1 MNTPDGKKFSL
12 HRLEGLTDG
21 IYAIAMTLLAL
32 SLPLPHVDG
41 VSVNTDIISHFGQ
54 YADLFAVYALSF
66 MVLGNFW
73 VIQLKIFK
81 YIKASN
87 IPHIWTNLGGLLF
100 VCLIPFTSSMMGLHN
115 HTFFANLI
123 FHANVF
129 LISTFFALQCRVLLH
144 FPETVLDDYDEVAI
158 RRITR
163 LNLILPLVSL
173 TGVFLSLYSPN
184 WSTIVYIAVPFITNR
199 MKSGKSFRHTEKP
212 LKTEMNEESG
222 NSETG

>member
-1 MNTPDGKKFSL
+1 MNTADGKKFSL

-32 SLPLPHVDG
+32 SLPLPHVEG
-41 VSVNTDIISHFGQ
+41 VSGSSDIMAHFQ
-54 YADLFAVYALSF
+54 SYADLFGVYALSF

-100 VCLIPFTSSMMGLHN
+100 VCLIPFSSSMMGLHN
-115 HTFFANLI
+115 HTFFANLV
-123 FHANVF
+123 FHLNIF
-129 LISTFFALQCRVLLH
+129 LISIFFVLQCRVLLH
-144 FPETVLDDYDEVAI
+144 FPETVLDEFDETAI

-163 LNLILPLVSL
+163 INAILPLVSL
-173 TGVFLSLYSPN
+173 AGVFVALFYPD
-184 WSTIVYIAVPFITNR
+184 WSALVYLGVPFLTNM
-199 MKSGKSFRHTEKP
+199 MKSGRKP
-212 LKTEMNEESG
+212 LRRRRQPLQSV
-222 NSETG
+222 